1 VLHYSGHGHPQCLTF
16 EDGRGGL
23 QPVPP
28 RRLEA
33 LVRPRPPALAVVCA
47 CHSLRAAQAL
57 VAAGVKHVVAVSLDE
72 PLLDAAAV
80 AFTRAFYHALSVG
93 DSVRRAF
100 DGGVEAVAASPR
112 VGPDWASKFELLPED
127 GDHTAKVLPRSLMR
141 RKVLVPAPPPGPPP
155 RWPPRA
161 TLSQNAPRPPE
172 DFLGREVDAF
182 KVLDALLARR
192 RRFVSLVGPV
202 GVGKSALA
210 AFVAEYVDA
219 RALFRAVV
227 FLKVDTNASRESLD
241 ALLTASLLDAF
252 FDDDGEGKTLLVLDG
267 GADNGEV
274 KRFLAAALDA
284 RDRLV
289 VLSTRKVGLDRPS
302 EHEVPLGPL
311 DLSNA
316 ARLFARQCPRLHT
329 ASDRRRFHALVTS
342 ADLQGAHSV
351 ILDALL
357 GGLPG
362 AIVAAAFRASR
373 EDLEGLLAV
382 ARESG
387 SAHVVAVGDHPL
399 LAGHNTPL

>member
-1 VLHYSGHGHPQCLTF
+1 M
-16 EDGRGGL
+16 
-23 QPVPP
+23 PP

-172 DFLGREVDAF
+172 DVPRPHQHSSKRMNYLTNNFI
-182 KVLDALLARR
+182 
-192 RRFVSLVGPV
+192 RF
-202 GVGKSALA
+202 
-210 AFVAEYVDA
+210 
-219 RALFRAVV
+219 
-227 FLKVDTNASRESLD
+227 
-241 ALLTASLLDAF
+241 
-252 FDDDGEGKTLLVLDG
+252 
-267 GADNGEV
+267 
-274 KRFLAAALDA
+274 
-284 RDRLV
+284 
-289 VLSTRKVGLDRPS
+289 
-302 EHEVPLGPL
+302 
-311 DLSNA
+311 
-316 ARLFARQCPRLHT
+316 
-329 ASDRRRFHALVTS
+329 
-342 ADLQGAHSV
+342 
-351 ILDALL
+351 
-357 GGLPG
+357 
-362 AIVAAAFRASR
+362 
-373 EDLEGLLAV
+373 
-382 ARESG
+382 
-387 SAHVVAVGDHPL
+387 
-399 LAGHNTPL
+399 